1 MNRTEQ
7 NRVGNGSLLK
17 ERGSGV
23 RRRRRRERIEEERE
37 RERESSIGENWQAFF
52 LWFFLF
58 LRRNSLVRKL
68 EKYEEVKGEGE
79 GGTEKERRHRE
90 REEA

>member
-23 RRRRRRERIEEERE
+23 RRRRRRERIEEERA
-37 RERESSIGENWQAFF
+37 RERESLIGENWQAFF
-52 LWFFLF
+52 L
-58 LRRNSLVRKL
+58 
-68 EKYEEVKGEGE
+68 
-79 GGTEKERRHRE
+79 
-90 REEA
+90 